1 MFQIKSKGRSFA
13 TFSEEPIRG
22 RSCPNDLEQL
32 ENQLE
37 AALRNIRSTKTQ
49 FMLDQLSDL
58 HHRVDVCFFFLRTF

>member
-32 ENQLE
+32 ENQLV

-49 FMLDQLSDL
+49 LMLDQLSDL